1 MTLYTDAYPDLARE
15 LKFFPLGIQNPKCL
29 SNTQIDHYNAKGYVS
44 PIEVFNDNEVG
55 EIRSYFDSLLSKFTA
70 AGWGDGELTNL
81 HKHCPGVYDLVTHR
95 RILDYVQDLLGETLI
110 LRLSHFFIKL
120 PGDGKRVSWHQDA
133 SYWPLTPSKV
143 VSVWLAID
151 DVDEANGAMHVIPRS
166 HLDAQIPFEKS
177 DAQEGNVLSQTV
189 KDPEQHGDLPVA
201 IELKAGQMS
210 LHSDW
215 ILHGSDV
222 NRSDRRRCGL
232 AMRYLSSDVRAFND
246 WNLDSVICRG
256 VDSSG
261 HWAHHPRPKHDDI
274 PAKSEDGVSIARA
287 LSDAW
292 ARKSDS

>member
-1 MTLYTDAYPDLARE
+1 
-15 LKFFPLGIQNPKCL
+15 
-29 SNTQIDHYNAKGYVS
+29 
-44 PIEVFNDNEVG
+44 
-55 EIRSYFDSLLSKFTA
+55 
-70 AGWGDGELTNL
+70 
-81 HKHCPGVYDLVTHR
+81 
-95 RILDYVQDLLGETLI
+95 
-110 LRLSHFFIKL
+110 
-120 PGDGKRVSWHQDA
+120 
-133 SYWPLTPSKV
+133 
-143 VSVWLAID
+143 
-151 DVDEANGAMHVIPRS
+151 
-166 HLDAQIPFEKS
+166 
-177 DAQEGNVLSQTV
+177 
-189 KDPEQHGDLPVA
+189 
-201 IELKAGQMS
+201 MS

-261 HWAHHPRPKHDDI
+261 HWAHHPRPKHADI